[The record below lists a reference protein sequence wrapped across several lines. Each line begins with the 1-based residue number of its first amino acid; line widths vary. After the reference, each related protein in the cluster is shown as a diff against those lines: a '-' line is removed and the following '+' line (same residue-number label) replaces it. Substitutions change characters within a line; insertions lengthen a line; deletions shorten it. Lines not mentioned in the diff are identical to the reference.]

1 MRPCWLPMA
10 ARFTHKPSP
19 LTTMARKFYYD
30 NGTEKVGPVTGAD
43 LVRLRASG
51 EITNETWVRRAD
63 NNTWRPLHTVNL
75 AEEEEEERN
84 PGLFTVLKRSGL
96 LVPACIML
104 LGLVLF
110 IFIAIGAIKIFWPV
124 LLLLFI
130 FWLLS
135 KALK

>member
-1 MRPCWLPMA
+1 
-10 ARFTHKPSP
+10 
-19 LTTMARKFYYD
+19 MARKFYYD
-30 NGTEKVGPVTGAD
+30 TGTEKVGPVSGAD

-51 EITNETWVRRAD
+51 EISNETRVRRAD
-63 NNTWRPLHTVNL
+63 KNTWRPLHTVNL

-84 PGLFTVLKRSGL
+84 PGLFTILKRSGL
-96 LVPACIML
+96 LGPVLIVL

-110 IFIAIGAIKIFWPV
+110 IVIAIGAIKVFWPV

-130 FWLLS
+130 FWLLA

>member
-1 MRPCWLPMA
+1 
-10 ARFTHKPSP
+10 
-19 LTTMARKFYYD
+19 MARKFYYD
-30 NGTEKVGPVTGAD
+30 TGTEKVGPVTGAE
-43 LVRLRASG
+43 LVRLRAAG
-51 EITNETWVRRAD
+51 EINNETWVRRAD

-96 LVPACIML
+96 LAPAIIML
-104 LGLVLF
+104 LGLALF
-110 IFIAIGAIKIFWPV
+110 IIIAIGAIKVFWPV

>member
-1 MRPCWLPMA
+1 
-10 ARFTHKPSP
+10 
-19 LTTMARKFYYD
+19 MARKFYYD
-30 NGTEKVGPVTGAD
+30 TGTEKVGPVTGAD

-51 EITNETWVRRAD
+51 EINNETWVRRAD

-75 AEEEEEERN
+75 NEEEEEVRN
-84 PGLFTVLKRSGL
+84 PGLFTILKQSGL
-96 LVPACIML
+96 LGPLLVVL
-104 LGLVLF
+104 LGLALF
-110 IFIAIGAIKIFWPV
+110 IVVAIGAIQIFWPV